1 MNQNITLSVGNLLL
15 VDKFNEEYGYFNQ
28 VFNGIGGKAKN
39 ILPCAKLFI
48 LNRLGECFS
57 INQIISGY
65 DRELFEKLQFSG
77 DPKERSLY
85 RNLERIGANFSFI
98 IERHQ
103 QFIIAEKLASDTQ
116 YMDFSSSYFEGKGG
130 EFGEYGY
137 SRDGQPGK
145 KQLTFGISTGI
156 NGIPSALTIQKGNV
170 QDKVHFRVMLKTSEA
185 VLEKNSLLVFDT
197 GGNTKENKKD
207 VREKEF
213 HFLTLKPKKVG
224 PYKKEI
230 AYFNDNVKADVEI
243 NGTIYQVVKRKQNDE
258 ILYIFFSQKFK
269 EIQLSMKNRKFKREL
284 EKNDGILKKTKD
296 GKDISEYNTREGI
309 VTTKGVLQTTL
320 AEIENPRINGL
331 EGFFILESSLDAD
344 PFKVLCLYK
353 DKDKAEK
360 IFRNIKE
367 GTELRPMRHWSTNA
381 IKGYILVIF
390 LTNFIVNLTLL
401 RAKQPLVKN
410 IKLLKKHLAKL
421 TLAIIFN
428 ENGQKQE
435 LLTNICPEIQSI
447 LDTFLE
453 NYCKNL
459 T

>member
-1 MNQNITLSVGNLLL
+1 MNQNITLSIGNLLL

-39 ILPCAKLFI
+39 ILPCVKLFI
-48 LNRLGECFS
+48 HNRLGECFS
-57 INQIISGY
+57 INQIIQGY
-65 DRELFEKLQFSG
+65 NRELFEKLQFSDG
-77 DPKERSLY
+77 PKERSLY

-98 IERHQ
+98 IGRHQ
-103 QFIIAEKLASDTQ
+103 QFIIAEKLASETQ

-145 KQLTFGISTGI
+145 KQITFGISTGI

-170 QDKVHFRVMLKTSEA
+170 QDKAHFRIMLKTSEA

-197 GGNTKENKKD
+197 GGNTKDNKKN

-213 HFLTLKPKKVG
+213 HFLTLKAKKVG

-230 AYFNDNVKADVEI
+230 AYFNDNIKEDIEI

-258 ILYIFFSQKFK
+258 ILYIFFSQISK
-269 EIQLSMKNRKFKREL
+269 EIQLDMKKRKFKREL
-284 EKNDGILKKTKD
+284 EKNEGILKKTKD

-320 AEIENPRINGL
+320 AEIENPKINGL
-331 EGFFILESSLDAD
+331 EGFFILESSLDTD

-353 DKDKAEK
+353 DKDK
-360 IFRNIKE
+360 
-367 GTELRPMRHWSTNA
+367 
-381 IKGYILVIF
+381 
-390 LTNFIVNLTLL
+390 
-401 RAKQPLVKN
+401 
-410 IKLLKKHLAKL
+410 
-421 TLAIIFN
+421 
-428 ENGQKQE
+428 
-435 LLTNICPEIQSI
+435 
-447 LDTFLE
+447 LE
-453 NYCKNL
+453 FSN
-459 T
+459 